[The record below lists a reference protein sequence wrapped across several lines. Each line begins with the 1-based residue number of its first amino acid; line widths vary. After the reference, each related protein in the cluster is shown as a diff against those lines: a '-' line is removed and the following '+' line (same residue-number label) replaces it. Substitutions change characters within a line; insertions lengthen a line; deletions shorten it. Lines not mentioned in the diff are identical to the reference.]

1 MTTSLLLERE
11 LSHLNSHH
19 SLQYYYDI
27 YFCSLIV
34 MLYMV
39 CLQLVLNLLH
49 VMIYVLYILFPK
61 VLEYRHALYINTL

>member
-1 MTTSLLLERE
+1 MKTALLLESER
-11 LSHLNSHH
+11 SHLNSHH

-27 YFCSLIV
+27 YFCFLMV

-39 CLQLVLNLLH
+39 CLQIVLKLLH

-61 VLEYRHALYINTL
+61 VLEYRHALYINTF